1 MADWNRFS
9 KKIFLENL
17 YKGQNL
23 KVRKFQI
30 HRTLESKV
38 IKRKP
43 TGGGTLSPPP
53 PVLIGLRDHMVKLKI
68 ISLYIYKDL
77 RLKSKDIRSNESRDH
92 YHEGG
97 NLVPR
102 PPCGFGFEAVF
113 HFCGLKLNI
122 SVYIRIATFR

>member
-43 TGGGTLSPPP
+43 TGGAHCAPPP
-53 PVLIGLRDHMVKLKI
+53 STNRVKATYMVKFYCLVISSSMI
-68 ISLYIYKDL
+68 I
-77 RLKSKDIRSNESRDH
+77 
-92 YHEGG
+92 
-97 NLVPR
+97 
-102 PPCGFGFEAVF
+102 
-113 HFCGLKLNI
+113 
-122 SVYIRIATFR
+122 

>member
-9 KKIFLENL
+9 KKNFLENL

-43 TGGGTLSPPP
+43 TRGAHCA
-53 PVLIGLRDHMVKLKI
+53 PVLIGLTKETVLIQLFYENKK
-68 ISLYIYKDL
+68 
-77 RLKSKDIRSNESRDH
+77 
-92 YHEGG
+92 
-97 NLVPR
+97 
-102 PPCGFGFEAVF
+102 
-113 HFCGLKLNI
+113 
-122 SVYIRIATFR
+122 

>member
-9 KKIFLENL
+9 KKKFLENL

-43 TGGGTLSPPP
+43 TGGAHG
-53 PVLIGLRDHMVKLKI
+53 RVKPTAYKILKTF
-68 ISLYIYKDL
+68 ISKYRKGQNIYIYITRNKHRKKYYKIL
-77 RLKSKDIRSNESRDH
+77 
-92 YHEGG
+92 
-97 NLVPR
+97 
-102 PPCGFGFEAVF
+102 
-113 HFCGLKLNI
+113 
-122 SVYIRIATFR
+122 

>member
-43 TGGGTLSPPP
+43 TGGAHCAPPPP
-53 PVLIGLRDHMVKLKI
+53 PVLIGLRYQKRKILLNDILKT
-68 ISLYIYKDL
+68 LVN
-77 RLKSKDIRSNESRDH
+77 RSNV
-92 YHEGG
+92 YVC
-97 NLVPR
+97 LVD
-102 PPCGFGFEAVF
+102 C
-113 HFCGLKLNI
+113 FCLIKN
-122 SVYIRIATFR
+122 

>member
-9 KKIFLENL
+9 KKNFLENL

-43 TGGGTLSPPP
+43 TGGAHCAPPP
-53 PVLIGLRDHMVKLKI
+53 PVLIGLR
-68 ISLYIYKDL
+68 
-77 RLKSKDIRSNESRDH
+77 
-92 YHEGG
+92 G
-97 NLVPR
+97 NSHI
-102 PPCGFGFEAVF
+102 E
-113 HFCGLKLNI
+113 K
-122 SVYIRIATFR
+122 

>member
-9 KKIFLENL
+9 KKKNLENL

-43 TGGGTLSPPP
+43 TGGAHCAPPAPSTNRVKKEVVCALKRSTFPKEESFP
-53 PVLIGLRDHMVKLKI
+53 P
-68 ISLYIYKDL
+68 
-77 RLKSKDIRSNESRDH
+77 
-92 YHEGG
+92 
-97 NLVPR
+97 
-102 PPCGFGFEAVF
+102 
-113 HFCGLKLNI
+113 
-122 SVYIRIATFR
+122 TF